1 MQDPALN
8 PELMKQQSYS
18 QLGTSLLDV
27 NQYRFVS
34 HAYNGDGGFKD
45 GSYLLSYSSE
55 SKNYL
60 RRKQEV
66 SYKNYLKGI
75 VDSLITPV
83 FSSQAVRVTD
93 NDMFEAFMTDVTN
106 GGVGIQ
112 EFTKSAVRA
121 CRLHGIVFV
130 VMDNF
135 SDTPTSRQEAI
146 NNRMYP
152 YTYLKYAYDYH
163 SADVDQYGKII
174 SITFYNGLVTV
185 GDRPVETTITFNNYN
200 TEVKQLDGKVIGTY
214 PHEAGIVPVFAMKLD
229 AMGSLQPTPPVY
241 SLAALSYVIF
251 QQDSEQRNT
260 ERQSA
265 FNMLTIPSL
274 DSNAQ
279 VSVGNDS
286 ILYYD
291 PNSSQAPSYIGPDS
305 GVLDVLMR
313 TEAQNVADLLASA
326 DNIGA
331 TAVQTS
337 SPESGVAKAYKFIG
351 QSFALEET
359 AELAEKCEMVMAKMF
374 SLFIG
379 EPVSYAV
386 EYDDNYS
393 PTFSETQQKL
403 AFLKELLAIPNMPT
417 EVLTDIQN
425 SIVSLYKLN
434 FPNNQIGI
442 DSPEEGM

>member
-1 MQDPALN
+1 MSQDPALN
-8 PELMKQQSYS
+8 PELMIQSVG

-27 NQYRFVS
+27 NQYTFVS

-45 GSYLLSYSSE
+45 GTYLLSYSSE

-83 FSSQAVRVTD
+83 FSSNATRVTD
-93 NDMFEAFMTDVTN
+93 NDMFEAFITDVTN

-112 EFTKSAVRA
+112 DFVKSATRA
-121 CRLHGIVFV
+121 CRLHGVVFV
-130 VMDNF
+130 IMDNF
-135 SDTPTSRQEAI
+135 SDMPLSRQEAI
-146 NNRMYP
+146 DTRTYP
-152 YTYLKYAYDYH
+152 YVYLKFANEYH
-163 SADVDQYGKII
+163 SSKVDQYGKVQT
-174 SITFYNGLVTV
+174 ITFYNGQVSV
-185 GDRPVETTITFNNYN
+185 GGSNVDTLITFTN
-200 TEVKQLDGKVIGTY
+200 TSSVITKTDGKVIATY
-214 PHEAGIVPVFAMKLD
+214 PHDAGIVPVFAMKID
-229 AMGSLQPTPPVY
+229 VTGSLQPTPPVY

-260 ERQSA
+260 ERQCA
-265 FNMLTIPSL
+265 FSMLTIPSL

-291 PNSSQAPSYIGPDS
+291 PNSSQAPSYIGPDA
-305 GVLDVLMR
+305 GVLVTLMQ
-313 TEAQNVADLLASA
+313 TEAQNVSDLLASA

-337 SPESGVAKAYKFIG
+337 SPESGVAKAYKFVG

-374 SLFIG
+374 SLFVG
-379 EPVSYAV
+379 ESVSYTV
-386 EYDDNYS
+386 EYNDNYS

-403 AFLKELLAIPNMPT
+403 TFLKDLMAIQGLPT
-417 EVLTDIQN
+417 ETMQGILD
-425 SIVSLYKLN
+425 SIVKLYSIN
-434 FPNNQIGI
+434 FPNSIESS
-442 DSPEEGM
+442 DEGN